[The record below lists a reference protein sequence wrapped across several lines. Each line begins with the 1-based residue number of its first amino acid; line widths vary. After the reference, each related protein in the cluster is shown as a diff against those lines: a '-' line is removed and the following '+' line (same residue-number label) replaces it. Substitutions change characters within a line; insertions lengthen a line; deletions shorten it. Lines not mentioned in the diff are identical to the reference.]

1 MKTPKRPSTTDLDD
15 ALREAETAATAE
27 VTEMF
32 ARLRRKVAEMAEV
45 QSDYDAILDSAK
57 AQRDESQQ
65 LADRLQCE
73 LNELRASMGCTHP
86 GSSPVHLG

>member
-1 MKTPKRPSTTDLDD
+1 MNTPKRPSTTELED
-15 ALREAETAATAE
+15 ALKEAETAAKAE

-32 ARLRRKVAEMAEV
+32 ERLRRKVAALAEV

-73 LNELRASMGCTHP
+73 LNELRASMGCTHL
-86 GSSPVHLG
+86 GSSPVHPG